1 MLPTPIL
8 PVVKT
13 NGKVRLCG
21 NFQVI
26 VNNFSKAE
34 KYPLH
39 SVEGILATLGG
50 GDLFFTKIDL
60 NNTYFQLR

>member
-1 MLPTPIL
+1 MWQ
-8 PVVKT
+8 
-13 NGKVRLCG
+13 
-21 NFQVI
+21 FQVI